1 MESYST
7 TKDASDILSKDSSEI
22 IAESAPVEDAKI
34 DAIQY
39 GDATPATSNVLAP
52 LDSSINVVA
61 DNSLGFIT
69 PQGILGS
76 GTGYHREGENM
87 KTANIITFEGHPSF
101 PEAEYRK
108 SLDDIIADVSAH
120 SPVPNSSNPTVYKV
134 TDASN
139 NEITS
144 LGAGLG
150 TAKKVFKKPD
160 TYLSDVATSR
170 AAELQW

>member
-22 IAESAPVEDAKI
+22 IAESAPVEDAKL

-52 LDSSINVVA
+52 PDSSINVVA

-76 GTGYHREGENM
+76 GTGHVRKAENM

-101 PEAEYRK
+101 PDAEYRET
-108 SLDDIIADVSAH
+108 LDDIINDVSTAIKDA
-120 SPVPNSSNPTVYKV
+120 SGNITGYQV